1 MCIIQSLCTDPDHSL
16 WCLRRI
22 SKVLLFHAT
31 YDMNALAVLG
41 QSIKNQPMCP
51 KPSKT
56 INGLAP
62 LLEILSKANGTKLNF
77 LMKLPLHSFQKTN
90 LFRWYLLP
98 KRS

>member
-1 MCIIQSLCTDPDHSL
+1 MHNTIIVHRSRPFFILLKTDIQRPAFS
-16 WCLRRI
+16 
-22 SKVLLFHAT
+22 AT
-31 YDMNALAVLG
+31 YDRNALAVLG
-41 QSIKNQPMCP
+41 ESIKNQRMCP

>member
-1 MCIIQSLCTDPDHSL
+1 MCIIQSLCT
-16 WCLRRI
+16 R
-22 SKVLLFHAT
+22 AT

-41 QSIKNQPMCP
+41 ESIKNQPMCP
-51 KPSKT
+51 KTSKT

-62 LLEILSKANGTKLNF
+62 LLDILSKVNGTKLNF
-77 LMKLPLHSFQKTN
+77 VMKLPLRSFQKTN